1 MALAGK
7 SPTQPPTIRRIWRT
21 PGSKLNWLFLLASLV
36 IYGSVYLIDRNALTT
51 QFADP
56 ATDPFRDFGIVAF
69 VLVLVVTAY
78 TLRRRFA
85 RGLPGKVQS
94 WLWVHTWFGVISI
107 LIVFM
112 HEGYQNI
119 THDFSFLADRFTEAD
134 YGTTAMYALLLLV
147 LTGVVGRLLDMWQ
160 ARVIAAEADTNGVGI
175 TRSIEERMHE
185 LSLTIGRLRA
195 GKSAPFQQFCE
206 QALHHKAALPDL
218 LPVLAPQ
225 EVGDFERAYE
235 VLGERARLG
244 RSLQRQQRAR
254 LIIRTWRYIHI
265 PLACIALGIISY
277 HSIVELWKM
286 LVLHY

>member
-1 MALAGK
+1 MKFSRAMDMKNCARRWRLNATCVRDTVTRPACRRARLAQPSVSSRSSFLVQLKRFYDAARIKRMRPMALAGK

-36 IYGSVYLIDRNALTT
+36 IYGSVFLIDRNALAT

-195 GKSAPFQQFCE
+195 GKSAPFQQF
-206 QALHHKAALPDL
+206 
-218 LPVLAPQ
+218 
-225 EVGDFERAYE
+225 
-235 VLGERARLG
+235 
-244 RSLQRQQRAR
+244 
-254 LIIRTWRYIHI
+254 
-265 PLACIALGIISY
+265 
-277 HSIVELWKM
+277 
-286 LVLHY
+286 